1 MTSFMLNTNGI
12 AALPSIL
19 IITLILLAVGLI
31 LTTTSVIE
39 SAISFAQKRSIES
52 FYLAEAGLK
61 DALMKITR
69 NKNYTSADDS
79 TCLAGVCTLT
89 FDDNKKAEVTV
100 TGTDPKTVIVTGS
113 VGNIKRKIS
122 NVVNVDTYGKVT
134 HQNWEEIE

>member
-1 MTSFMLNTNGI
+1 MSNVICSQKGI

-39 SAISFAQKRSIES
+39 STISFAQRKSLES
-52 FYLAEAGLK
+52 FYLTEAGLK

-69 NKNYTSADDS
+69 NKNYTGADDL
-79 TCLAGVCTLT
+79 TCSAGVCTLT
-89 FDDNKKAEVTV
+89 FDDNKKAEITV
-100 TGTDPKTVIVTGS
+100 TGTDPKTVIVIGS

-134 HQNWEEIE
+134 HQSWEEIE